1 MMLEQSYLERA
12 LKNELALAQKY
23 IEDLRQTNVQLR
35 KALMC
40 QTAIYDW
47 MCINGY
53 HDIYVAANTAV
64 RMERGDETSK

>member
-12 LKNELALAQKY
+12 LKNELTQAQKY
-23 IEDLRQTNVQLR
+23 IEELRRTNVQLR
-35 KALMC
+35 EAIIH

-47 MCINGY
+47 MCLNGY